1 MADVVGPVSAFS
13 ERWLV
18 RIKFGRYRA
27 RPPGRRPSFAPMS
40 SGRRSGRPCMTD
52 ETLAATTTIAAPA
65 EAVFAVLTDPAS
77 HPAIDGTGWVSK
89 ALDTAPLTGSGQIFR
104 MGMYHANHPDGTYE
118 VANRVATFEP
128 PRAISWEPGQ
138 DVEGDGRATGR
149 RLDLA
154 LRPGPPDRVEH
165 GGHAHLRLV
174 GRAVVRARVHHVP
187 AVPRGPPHQLAAPP
201 GRARHPAVAGYDA
214 PLPGQGPALDDA
226 PHHEGRAEG
235 RRREGRGRP
244 VGTSCHRRIT

>member
-1 MADVVGPVSAFS
+1 MS
-13 ERWLV
+13 
-18 RIKFGRYRA
+18 FGRR
-27 RPPGRRPSFAPMS
+27 RGRHFHD
-40 SGRRSGRPCMTD
+40 D
-52 ETLAATTTIAAPA
+52 ETVAATTTIAAPA
-65 EAVFAVLTDPAS
+65 EAVFAVLADAAS

-118 VANRVATFEP
+118 VADRVAVFDP
-128 PRAISWEPGQ
+128 PRAISWQPGQ
-138 DVEGDGRATGR
+138 DIVGDGKPQFGGWTWRY
-149 RLDLA
+149 DL
-154 LRPGPPDRVEH
+154 V
-165 GGHAHLRLV
+165 
-174 GRAVVRARVHHVP
+174 AREPSRTEVTLTYDWS
-187 AVPRGPPHQLAAPP
+187 AVPSSLREYISFPPFPVDHLTNSLRHLAELV
-201 GRARHPAVAGYDA
+201 HPAVAGYDA